1 MKKTKET
8 LNPKIRQMIESD
20 IIDIEKTI
28 NNPKDSYEL
37 FLKIKTKY
45 QSIDKTFFD
54 NIVSYARVGDLRDC
68 DFTSELKQMNEKLK
82 VYLTLDMI
90 PIKYE
95 ENVASGINVN
105 IGKINNKG
113 IIGNNATQSTNKS
126 VDINTTIATE
136 KKESWISKLFRKRS

>member
-8 LNPKIRQMIESD
+8 LNPKIRQMIEMD
-20 IIDIEKTI
+20 IIEIGKTI
-28 NNPKDSYEL
+28 NKPKESYDL
-37 FLKIKTKY
+37 FLKIKTRY

-54 NIVSYARVGDLRDC
+54 NIVSYAKVGTLKDC

-82 VYLTLDMI
+82 VYLALDMI

-95 ENVASGINVN
+95 NNVASGINVN
-105 IGKINNKG
+105 IGKVNNKG

-126 VDINTTIATE
+126 VEINTTSATE